1 MSRTWTI
8 TLLVL
13 FILLLG
19 GLVFLLLDYQKKM
32 NDKEKDLE
40 LARKQSK
47 ESLETSEKLAELAR
61 RLDAGEIG
69 SDEAKKEMAKITGEG
84 LDDDSGS
91 KTGGEKGPKEKAT
104 RFGLKTATSKTATTD
119 DLKES
124 IKESII
130 KLTPSAK

>member
-40 LARKQSK
+40 LARRQSK

-61 RLDAGEIG
+61 RLDAGEID
-69 SDEAKKEMAKITGEG
+69 SDKAKKEMAKITGEE
-84 LDDDSGS
+84 LEDDSGS
-91 KTGGEKGPKEKAT
+91 KTGGKEELKKEVPSPY
-104 RFGLKTATSKTATTD
+104 GLDKRASKTATAKGEDITAS
-119 DLKES
+119 LK
-124 IKESII
+124 KI
-130 KLTPSAK
+130 KLT